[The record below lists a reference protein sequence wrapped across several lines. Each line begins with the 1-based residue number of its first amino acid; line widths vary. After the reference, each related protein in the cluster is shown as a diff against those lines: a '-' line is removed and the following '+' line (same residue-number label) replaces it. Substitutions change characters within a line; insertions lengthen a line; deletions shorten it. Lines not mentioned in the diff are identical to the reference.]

1 MPLRRPDEASE
12 LRANR
17 RAFSGPKAV
26 ALALAVCFLV
36 SGVILFLMMPVQ
48 GWDLQIGNFRLV
60 GDRLWMVTRP
70 ASFLYRPSGFPGVLF
85 MLAIGDECWICID
98 NNRALA
104 AADPNAAR
112 KR

>member
-48 GWDLQIGNFRLV
+48 GWDLQIGNYRLV
-60 GDRLWMVTRP
+60 GTRLMMVTQP
-70 ASFLYRPSGFPGVLF
+70 LGFSYRPSGAPGVLF
-85 MLAIGDECWICID
+85 VLGIGDECWICID
-98 NNRALA
+98 NNRVLV

-112 KR
+112 KH